1 MSFFFAQVYLAAFGM
16 NKAIKPNSREF
27 RKRGSEILR
36 IEALSDAVFA
46 FSVSLL
52 VVSLEV
58 PQTFSEMKLIL
69 QGALPFF
76 ATVSVL
82 FMFWYQ
88 QYVFFRHYAMND
100 FKTILLNLVYL
111 ALILFY
117 VYPLKFLFSLLLYS
131 WTGLNLFP
139 NAVEHGEDIL
149 SQNEFPQLVIS
160 FSAGYFLIWMT
171 LYLMHA
177 LALKQASHLELS
189 PYEILYTKKEKT
201 GALGNALIGILA
213 ILLSFSSVE
222 WLPGLVYLF
231 IPVIL
236 ILNEWRFRKILAGT
250 QSPFLGTHQR

>member
-1 MSFFFAQVYLAAFGM
+1 MSFSFIHIYLACFGM
-16 NKAIKPNSREF
+16 KKTIKPNSRNF
-27 RKRGSEILR
+27 RTRGSEILR

-88 QYVFFRHYAMND
+88 QYVFFRHYALND
-100 FKTILLNLVYL
+100 FKTIVLNLVYL

-117 VYPLKFLFSLLLYS
+117 IYPLKFLFSLLLYS

-139 NAVEHGEDIL
+139 EAMEHGEPIL
-149 SQNEFPQLVIS
+149 RQNEFPQLVIS
-160 FSAGYFLIWMT
+160 FSAGYFLIWFT
-171 LYLMHA
+171 LYLLHA
-177 LALKQASHLELS
+177 RALKQASHLELS
-189 PYEILYTKKEKT
+189 TYEILYTKKEKT
-201 GALGNALIGILA
+201 GSLWNALIGLLA
-213 ILLSFSSVE
+213 ILLSLSSIE

-231 IPVIL
+231 IPAIL
-236 ILNEWRFRKILAGT
+236 VFNEWRFRKILLLT
-250 QSPFLGTHQR
+250 P

>member
-1 MSFFFAQVYLAAFGM
+1 MKKTVKQS
-16 NKAIKPNSREF
+16 SREF
-27 RKRGSEILR
+27 RTRGSEILR

-139 NAVEHGEDIL
+139 KAMEHGEQIL
-149 SQNEFPQLVIS
+149 RQNEFPQLVIS
-160 FSAGYFLIWMT
+160 FSAGYFLIWIT
-171 LYLMHA
+171 LFLLHA
-177 LALKQASHLELS
+177 RALKQASYLELS
-189 PYEILYTKKEKT
+189 TYEILFTKKEKT
-201 GALGNALIGILA
+201 GSLWNALIGLLA
-213 ILLSFSSVE
+213 ILLSLTSIE

-231 IPVIL
+231 IPAIL
-236 ILNEWRFRKILAGT
+236 IFNEWRFRKILVATG
-250 QSPFLGTHQR
+250 